1 MFNLN
6 HCRRVFKN
14 LTQDLWGIRQREN
27 AFDEQVPYEHR
38 TFIIMIVQLLVCE
51 TIMIYLW
58 FQPAGSAESFRQIN
72 TTLGLLFALTTAYY
86 IFQLTAYTAV
96 GWIFAPGNGFRL
108 WIKGF
113 NSSSAILGM
122 LLFIPAITALFYPS
136 TAVIMIAISI
146 FFYFLARLIF
156 IFKGFRIFYDSFF
169 SLIYFILYLCTLEI
183 IPVFLIYTEAS
194 ILCGFKF

>member
-6 HCRRVFKN
+6 HCRRIFKN
-14 LTQDLWGIRQREN
+14 LPQDLWGLRQREN
-27 AFDEQVPYEHR
+27 AFDEQIPYERR
-38 TFIIMIVQLLVCE
+38 TFMIMIIQMLVCE
-51 TIMIYLW
+51 TILMYLW
-58 FQPAGSAESFRQIN
+58 FQPAGTAESFRQIN
-72 TTLGLLFALTTAYY
+72 TTLGLLFALTATYY

-96 GWIFAPGNGFRL
+96 GWIFSSGNGFRL

-113 NSSSAILGM
+113 NTSSALLGL

-136 TAVIMIAISI
+136 ATFIMIVISL

-183 IPVFLIYTEAS
+183 IPVFYIYTEAG
-194 ILCGFKF
+194 ILCKFKF